1 MGIISNIC
9 SPALIYLA
17 FSLTQVVIDTY
28 KKAYNTAFVK
38 FIQMIVFTLLL
49 NLLCIR
55 GLSIVSWL
63 IIAIPF
69 LFMGFM
75 TYVLIFI
82 LKLDDDNNVIVDD
95 DDDND
100 DNNNNNNDNNNNDDN
115 NDNDDDNDDDNN
127 DDHKTFDIYY
137 WAPPKKYSINSGE
150 FVS

>member
-1 MGIISNIC
+1 MGIVSNIC

-82 LKLDDDNNVIVDD
+82 LKLDDDNNIIIDD
-95 DDDND
+95 YND
-100 DNNNNNNDNNNNDDN
+100 DKNEIDSNNDETDSNNNDDKN
-115 NDNDDDNDDDNN
+115 ETDGNN
-127 DDHKTFDIYY
+127 DDHKTFDVYY
-137 WAPPKKYSINSGE
+137 WAPPNKYSISSGE

>member
-1 MGIISNIC
+1 MGLISNIC

-17 FSLTQVVIDTY
+17 FSLTQVIIDTY
-28 KKAYNTAFVK
+28 KRAYNIAFVK

-55 GLSIVSWL
+55 GLTWVSWL

-75 TYVLIFI
+75 TFILLFI
-82 LKLDDDNNVIVDD
+82 LKLDNDDTVIIDDNEENTEENIDENVDEK
-95 DDDND
+95 N
-100 DNNNNNNDNNNNDDN
+100 
-115 NDNDDDNDDDNN
+115 
-127 DDHKTFDIYY
+127 KSFDIYY
-137 WAPPKKYSINSGE
+137 WSPPKKYSVNSGE

>member
-1 MGIISNIC
+1 MGIVSNIC

-82 LKLDDDNNVIVDD
+82 LKLDDDNNIIIDD
-95 DDDND
+95 YND
-100 DNNNNNNDNNNNDDN
+100 DKNETDG
-115 NDNDDDNDDDNN
+115 NN
-127 DDHKTFDIYY
+127 DDHKTFDVYY
-137 WAPPKKYSINSGE
+137 WAPPNKYSISSGE

>member
-1 MGIISNIC
+1 MGIVSNIC

-82 LKLDDDNNVIVDD
+82 LKLDDDNNIIIDD

-100 DNNNNNNDNNNNDDN
+100 DKNEIDSNNDETDSNNDETDGN
-115 NDNDDDNDDDNN
+115 NDE
-127 DDHKTFDIYY
+127 HKTFDVYY
-137 WAPPKKYSINSGE
+137 WAPPNKYSISSGE